1 MQFIDDAE
9 FQIAID
15 DDNGARIT
23 SLKWRENEFAVPFR
37 GQVHTSGW
45 YSMAPW
51 AGRIKE
57 GLITNSAGQQ
67 IQLPATIDPPHA
79 LAWFWFDFIVARNRP
94 RTLTFAPAVAIW

>member
-79 LAWFWFDFIVARNRP
+79 LHGFGCCVVEQPITPERVLKALGKI
-94 RTLTFAPAVAIW
+94 